1 MQSFSEMR
9 KGRMEIICAFSCQ
22 IGTTRLEHNGKAR
35 VRSRIAAAYSPAPTI
50 EKKGVKLREKTV
62 VKEPVKPKDYNVF
75 IINDP
80 FNKREYVVKILLQ
93 TIPNM
98 SFSRAYAVM
107 DMAHTTG
114 KGLVITTNMEMAEAY
129 CEAITKAGILSTVE
143 PAD

>member
-1 MQSFSEMR
+1 MQSGIALHKEPMAVTYVFCC
-9 KGRMEIICAFSCQ
+9 EIRITPRA
-22 IGTTRLEHNGKAR
+22 HAGKAR
-35 VRSRIAAAYSPAPTI
+35 VRSRRAAVYSSAPTI

-107 DMAHTTG
+107 DMAHNTG